1 MYSHNCYSSSLILC
15 DLQRWAQRWQHL
27 HSFWFFIL
35 IVCNLQCWEE
45 LKSWQHL
52 HSCSLLKI
60 PHSWPIIKSLRCPT
74 VICLSFSSN
83 DTALPRVKFES
94 FCPQMGVMHCFCYW
108 WCIMIVAMHLKRA
121 DYRGFTE
128 QARVTKGWNT
138 GNLGANAFIFGGAR
152 QNYIQVRISK
162 YIHALTTSWVNQVF
176 IFSSSVFISVCQI
189 VDRIQSMW

>member
-1 MYSHNCYSSSLILC
+1 MTH
-15 DLQRWAQRWQHL
+15 H
-27 HSFWFFIL
+27 
-35 IVCNLQCWEE
+35 
-45 LKSWQHL
+45 
-52 HSCSLLKI
+52 KI
-60 PHSWPIIKSLRCPT
+60 PPLPDSYLPFIFIKRYRPSKGKVCIILSANGGDALLLLLGMHHDCGDAFKEGGLPGLHCYLRFIFIKRFT
-74 VICLSFSSN
+74 DL
-83 DTALPRVKFES
+83 AWVKFES
-94 FCPQMGVMHCFCYW
+94 FCPQMGVMHYFCYW

-121 DYRGFTE
+121 DYQGFTE
-128 QARVTKGWNT
+128 QACVTKGWNT